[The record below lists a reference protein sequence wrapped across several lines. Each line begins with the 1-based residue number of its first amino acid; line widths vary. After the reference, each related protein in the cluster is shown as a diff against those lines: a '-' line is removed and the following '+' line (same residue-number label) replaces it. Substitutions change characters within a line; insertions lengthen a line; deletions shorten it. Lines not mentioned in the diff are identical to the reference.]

1 MAVMRTANQ
10 TIIAIDVGNTTAAY
24 GIFRRKKFIATG
36 RVPTN
41 NYSKIM
47 TRCAGHSGAV
57 WIISSVVP
65 QVTRKLISLIRLK
78 SKSARIYTVGQNLKL
93 HIPMRYARK
102 KLGAD
107 RLVNIYGAVEG
118 RKLPAL
124 IIDFGTAVTFD
135 YVSKGGVFCGG
146 LIVPGV
152 ELSAQAL
159 QAKTALLPKV
169 KGFDPSLRG
178 LVGHDTRSAMI
189 LGLLNGFGALADGV
203 IERFRRQYG
212 PNIRVLATGGW
223 AKRLSAYTKH
233 IRAGAVSPLHTL
245 RSLVLIYQN
254 EVEHKQKRGR

>member
-1 MAVMRTANQ
+1 MRTANH

-24 GIFRRKKFIATG
+24 GIFRQKKFIAAG

-41 NYSKIM
+41 DYSKI
-47 TRCAGHSGAV
+47 TARCAGYSGAV
-57 WIISSVVP
+57 WMVSSVVP
-65 QVTRKLISLIRLK
+65 QVTRKLIRSIR
-78 SKSARIYTVGQNLKL
+78 SKSSTARIYTVGGNLKL
-93 HIPMRYARK
+93 RVPMRYARK

-118 RKLPAL
+118 RKLPVL

-135 YVSKGGVFCGG
+135 YVSKDGVFRGG

-152 ELSAQAL
+152 ELSAHAL

-169 KGFDPSLRG
+169 KGFSPILRG
-178 LVGHDTRSAMI
+178 LIGHDTRSAMI

-203 IERFRRQYG
+203 IERFRRRYG
-212 PNIRVLATGGW
+212 SNIRVLATGGW
-223 AKRLSAYTKH
+223 AKRLSTYTKH
-233 IRAGAVSPLHTL
+233 IRAGAVDPLHTL

-254 EVEHKQKRGR
+254 EIEGRQKRGR